1 MLGLPSLLLEVW
13 GCYVMTDLVWE
24 DTPEN
29 IRKVAAMRGD
39 VLRATIAALYEVVK
53 DSRAN
58 AAAERKPV
66 SDVYYEVIH
75 GLTTACFENIPNIE
89 GWEEHE

>member
-13 GCYVMTDLVWE
+13 GCYVMAGLVWE
-24 DTPEN
+24 NTPEN

-53 DSRAN
+53 DTR
-58 AAAERKPV
+58 EGTV

-75 GLTTACFENIPNIE
+75 GLTTACFERSESVYRPVE
-89 GWEEHE
+89 RR